1 MQKESDA
8 EKISGLMKIYKN
20 NVKDHADQVLEKKK
34 KDPETIEEL
43 DKHLKYMEKAISQLK
58 KSTAH
63 QQARAKKQIRKQTK
77 DNKDLITELSFLRR
91 EDRKRKE
98 DQDEI
103 DKDINKINQEKRR
116 MEGEIEKYKDLMRK
130 MRLQD
135 GSKQTQSAQIYN
147 KPQTAEEQV
156 AENYRRSQ
164 SRGKLHKGSLY
175 NRAPIGIYK
184 Q

>member
-1 MQKESDA
+1 MVRS
-8 EKISGLMKIYKN
+8 
-20 NVKDHADQVLEKKK
+20 
-34 KDPETIEEL
+34 
-43 DKHLKYMEKAISQLK
+43 
-58 KSTAH
+58 
-63 QQARAKKQIRKQTK
+63 KKQIRKQTK

-98 DQDEI
+98 DQDDI

-116 MEGEIEKYKDLMRK
+116 IEGEIEKYKDLMRK

-147 KPQTAEEQV
+147 KPASAEEQV

-164 SRGKLHKGSLY
+164 SRGKLYKGPLF
-175 NRAPIGIYK
+175 NRAPMGIYK
-184 Q
+184 QQIQEKLTQLEESAKTILL